1 VAWAGAS
8 ELFVAAVSALILLL
22 CIRPSRDSSVVNVHE
37 LVYASYTRDVMICND
52 DETHV

>member
-22 CIRPSRDSSVVNVHE
+22 CIRPSRDSSVVNP
-37 LVYASYTRDVMICND
+37 LAARTYLLSRF
-52 DETHV
+52 